1 MNKEEYYSD
10 FDDLNRAIFE
20 LSKSLKEANEKID
33 ALTARVTELEKVSG
47 LIGWQPKQIEMET
60 TTGDDVLP
68 DFNS

>member
-20 LSKSLKEANEKID
+20 LAKSLKEANEKID
-33 ALTARVTELEKVSG
+33 ALTARVTELETVSG
-47 LIGWQPKQIEMET
+47 LIGWQPKQIETEIT
-60 TTGDDVLP
+60 DDDVVLP